1 MLLYLTMST
10 ACNLFYM
17 HCHSSIAVTICHL
30 CDKHNMKLAN
40 TNNRVAIYEM
50 FHSYIIDE
58 TKIEIIGKW
67 ESTKGLTTKK
77 AVEECCHNISGAVIN
92 IVTIEHEPFVKI
104 EQRGPQLIISGI
116 CLEMMN
122 AMKKAADFEFSVY
135 EAPDGQF
142 GRLNKGRWN
151 GMIGEVINKRADM
164 AMASFTPS
172 AERMEFVDFTSPF
185 VEGYLAIFY
194 KMTKPV
200 PNSLKNY
207 VTAFAKNFFILIF
220 LSYFV
225 LSLIWAF
232 TYRDHLERSWKS
244 VFLVVSDA
252 CFLIFQAL
260 SQQSATD
267 NLCTKTSTK
276 VNLVTL
282 YIFTSFVISC
292 YTSVLV
298 SFMTVTSSELPFTNI
313 DELINNPNYGV
324 AFVAGTIEP
333 ESAKASSSLSE
344 GVWAN
349 IMSNPNNFVQTYKEG
364 VIKAVEEPIGFVTFS
379 HLISP
384 LPDISS
390 NTILDKEVKS
400 TDAMVFSKNSPFYSS
415 INKLLMEL
423 KESGVLSRILN
434 KYLKESDLNQDTD
447 KSGIVQVVGIIHS
460 WFTFAALCVGVANC
474 VKMATDQPDMDI
486 DSVHSE
492 HKRLT
497 SVQKIMM
504 AVFSAT
510 ICVGGMSFSVMA
522 SYLPQNAYTKGLTTT
537 DVGIVFAMFAVA
549 TLIFT
554 FIFSYIMHFTESRL
568 IHLTSTFICAGSL
581 LPFAFVMYAKE
592 GTPFYASCLV
602 CRFMQGVG
610 FVGIQ
615 ISTFSIVTQ
624 EFSDYLSTFVGI
636 LEMAF
641 GVGFSIGPSLGG
653 FVYDVAGFE
662 MPFFIVSGLLYVF
675 NVIGFFTIKPQN
687 SNKTSLNNE
696 KSINALI
703 LIKIPE
709 LLIPMGFCMLTII
722 MFTFID
728 VSLGPLFTET
738 LKSTNTIAGLG
749 FGLNA
754 ALYAG
759 SAVLIGYL
767 VDKKRC
773 HHVIQIIG
781 SVFGIIAF
789 LIYGPIPG
797 LGLDPNLIGPILG
810 GILIDKTGVGYSG
823 LVLCILCASMAIL
836 NIVHFIVLTVKSRNS
851 DEEYDTPSSFHLEI
865 QS

>member
-653 FVYDVAGFE
+653 FVYD
-662 MPFFIVSGLLYVF
+662 
-675 NVIGFFTIKPQN
+675 
-687 SNKTSLNNE
+687 
-696 KSINALI
+696 
-703 LIKIPE
+703 
-709 LLIPMGFCMLTII
+709 
-722 MFTFID
+722 
-728 VSLGPLFTET
+728 

>member
-537 DVGIVFAMFAVA
+537 DVGIVF
-549 TLIFT
+549 
-554 FIFSYIMHFTESRL
+554 
-568 IHLTSTFICAGSL
+568 
-581 LPFAFVMYAKE
+581 VMYAKE